1 MTRNRK
7 AELQRKLAI
16 APLPTPPPELS
27 QRIKDEIPRDL
38 LFNVENERD
47 RFRRSVT
54 FDVRIAASIL
64 LLISGAFAG
73 VHFLSRPEPAMTTNS
88 RAEAPAFRVAETTT
102 GPAAQAAPLPSAAAD
117 SSARILPAAA
127 PPLPRLLRQTK
138 EEAGAPAVIGEMKA
152 SVPARV
158 NAPGLSPNPSAQSTL
173 ASADTAAAAG
183 LLQPASDAIA
193 AGANA
198 QPKEKAHDQR
208 EAGNIQM
215 TDAAHEVAQPTP
227 PRQSVAA
234 APSHAEMSVRKSAR
248 NERTTGNETGSFG
261 RAEEALRQGQRLD
274 GTAAAALIEHFA
286 APTDRPAQQL
296 RLEAE
301 AIVLPTLE
309 PHTLFLRVS
318 IDAPAEQGAT
328 SLQLTIP
335 SLKPGTPAIAPSI
348 VPELR
353 AAASVTRVFLLP
365 LASGTAAGDSV
376 AVARLQYRD
385 AGGREQSLER
395 RIARADVLKWEKAS
409 ARGRSA
415 TLAAALIA
423 RLEEGKA
430 VAPLAAVAREHG
442 LEELAALIDAASRR

>member
-16 APLPTPPPELS
+16 APLPTPPSELS

-38 LFNVENERD
+38 MFNVPNERD

-54 FDVRIAASIL
+54 FDMRIAASIL

-127 PPLPRLLRQTK
+127 PPSARLIRRTK
-138 EEAGAPAVIGEMKA
+138 EEAGAPALIGEMKA
-152 SVPARV
+152 SVPAGV
-158 NAPGLSPNPSAQSTL
+158 SAPDLSPNPTAQSTL
-173 ASADTAAAAG
+173 ASADTATAAG
-183 LLQPASDAIA
+183 LLQRAPDAIA
-193 AGANA
+193 GRTNA
-198 QPKEKAHDQR
+198 PPKEKADDQR
-208 EAGNIQM
+208 EAGNLVM
-215 TDAAHEVAQPTP
+215 ADAAHEVAQPTA

-234 APSHAEMSVRKSAR
+234 PSSRAETSVRKSAR
-248 NERTTGNETGSFG
+248 SERTTGNETGSFG
-261 RAEEALRQGQRLD
+261 RAEEALRKDQRLD
-274 GTAAAALIEHFA
+274 ATAAAAFIEHFS

-309 PHTLFLRVS
+309 PHALFLRVS

-328 SLQLTIP
+328 SLQVTIP
-335 SLKPGTPAIAPSI
+335 SLKPGTPAIARSI

-353 AAASVTRVFLLP
+353 AAASMTRVFLLP
-365 LASGTAAGDSV
+365 LRPGTAASDSV
-376 AVARLQYRD
+376 ALARLQYRD

-415 TLAAALIA
+415 TLAAAFIA

-430 VAPLAAVAREHG
+430 VAPLAALARENG
-442 LEELAALIDAASRR
+442 LEELAALIDAASR